1 MTYPKSVTMAGIRI
15 KVRVVRDMIDWGGY
29 DNDKKEITLSRKCL
43 QDVAQLKTT
52 LRHELTHAALHI
64 GGVSFM
70 EIYDE
75 EPIVRCLDDIFFP
88 CWDRLQKKYEIL
100 R

>member
-1 MTYPKSVTMAGIRI
+1 MAGIRI
-15 KVRVVRDMIDWGGY
+15 KVRVVADMENWGEY
-29 DNDKKEITLSRKCL
+29 NNDNKEISLSKKC
-43 QDVAQLKTT
+43 AESKAHLKST

-88 CWDRLQKKYEIL
+88 CWEKLQAKHETL